1 MEVAIFMLWVSFAVG
16 IGFWADARGRD
27 AGLFFFLAVIL
38 SPLLAALILLIT
50 PNLKLEAKRQEQER
64 AEREIHLEQIKAIAK
79 PTEPLSMASEL
90 EKLAELR
97 DRGVLTDEEFKQ
109 QKEKLL
115 SAKV

>member
-1 MEVAIFMLWVSFAVG
+1 
-16 IGFWADARGRD
+16 
-27 AGLFFFLAVIL
+27 
-38 SPLLAALILLIT
+38 
-50 PNLKLEAKRQEQER
+50 
-64 AEREIHLEQIKAIAK
+64 
-79 PTEPLSMASEL
+79 MASEL